1 MSGEGYTPYKFLTW
15 VRQEGEQLCWWG
27 RTLPRGPQS
36 TYVNLWR
43 RDTME
48 AGALP
53 AAVAGTAIPDE
64 AAPVIRDQWQQD
76 MEASMSE
83 VLNALGPLMDKIE
96 SLERRQLQQDEQ
108 FDTISGFMQ
117 TVNFR
122 MQKEAAPPEEEAVAD
137 GTEQDDGHDPV

>member
-1 MSGEGYTPYKFLTW
+1 
-15 VRQEGEQLCWWG
+15 
-27 RTLPRGPQS
+27 
-36 TYVNLWR
+36 
-43 RDTME
+43 ME

-137 GTEQDDGHDPV
+137 GTEQADADDSNDPV